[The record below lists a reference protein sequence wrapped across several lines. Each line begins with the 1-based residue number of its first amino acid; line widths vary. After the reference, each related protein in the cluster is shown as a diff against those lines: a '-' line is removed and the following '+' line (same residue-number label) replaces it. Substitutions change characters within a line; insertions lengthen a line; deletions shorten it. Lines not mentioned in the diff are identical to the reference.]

1 MDNDDWMNDS
11 DNSSSCCH
19 DVTTTTTDTTD
30 SFVGDHSTVSIS
42 MDSSPDVGDNANHN
56 NNHFHN
62 GNLSQQPHKLVQSNS
77 CVKKGQYPEV
87 IVKEQEADMKDSGA
101 TSTRIAQDNT
111 SSFPVE
117 MRSYIS

>member
-30 SFVGDHSTVSIS
+30 SFVGDHTTVSIS
-42 MDSSPDVGDNANHN
+42 MDGSPDVGDGATHN

-62 GNLSQQPHKLVQSNS
+62 GNLAQQPHKLVQSKVVSRKDNIQKS
-77 CVKKGQYPEV
+77 LSKNKKL
-87 IVKEQEADMKDSGA
+87 
-101 TSTRIAQDNT
+101 T
-111 SSFPVE
+111 
-117 MRSYIS
+117 